1 LKPRL
6 VSPAAA
12 WLATRVIPEPF
23 STSTLTLPGLV
34 VSTWAPPVAEAAGLV
49 RTFGTVLSLAMALNT
64 SPACGCI
71 GWTRLPLPIHG
82 PFGIVT
88 NCTFWPARLRKL
100 CAICT
105 RSVTVMPSSVVIEA
119 AASLTILSS
128 LIGLDSSPLCST
140 PLTT

>member
-1 LKPRL
+1 
-6 VSPAAA
+6 
-12 WLATRVIPEPF
+12 
-23 STSTLTLPGLV
+23 
-34 VSTWAPPVAEAAGLV
+34 
-49 RTFGTVLSLAMALNT
+49 M
-64 SPACGCI
+64 
-71 GWTRLPLPIHG
+71 
-82 PFGIVT
+82 

-105 RSVTVMPSSVVIEA
+105 RSVTVIPSSVVIEA